1 MKKQRNPE
9 PPIED
14 IKMVDWYAAFILMR
28 LSSLDNDRDWT
39 ASEVFDRAEAMME
52 ERARRIERYASPE

>member
-1 MKKQRNPE
+1 
-9 PPIED
+9 
-14 IKMVDWYAAFILMR
+14 MVDWYAAFILMR